1 MVKNVV
7 EWIPQKHLEHYDVS
21 QGFPL
26 SKHLFTHSWPVP
38 SYPFLFLPTTTTPS
52 HYPHPYFF
60 TTLCKSHDPPQVPQS
75 SCNNSILCYYP
86 IHFSSFMSLSFY
98 LIATPLYSTTTFH
111 TSSQP
116 PNFIYIPP
124 GHPNFCPLFLTQH
137 THSLD
142 SSIPDLYLPIM
153 SQLINPLATVSW
165 HLVSQHLST
174 CSWSI
179 PHLSLPIPPHCCYS
193 LWLSSSLLFSQPF
206 SKSRNPLAMILPVFQ
221 SSSLPY
227 FCVSIFLSYCYPL
240 VVYCYPPHFAATS
253 WYYLLSSQASQCF
266 ASSSQRDSSVV

>member
-1 MVKNVV
+1 MYHKGSHCLDTFSL
-7 EWIPQKHLEHYDVS
+7 IPD
-21 QGFPL
+21 
-26 SKHLFTHSWPVP
+26 
-38 SYPFLFLPTTTTPS
+38 LFLPIPSYSSPPPPLPLTTLTPI
-52 HYPHPYFF
+52 FF

-75 SCNNSILCYYP
+75 SCNDSILCYYP

-153 SQLINPLATVSW
+153 SQLINPLATVS
-165 HLVSQHLST
+165 
-174 CSWSI
+174 
-179 PHLSLPIPPHCCYS
+179 
-193 LWLSSSLLFSQPF
+193 
-206 SKSRNPLAMILPVFQ
+206 
-221 SSSLPY
+221 
-227 FCVSIFLSYCYPL
+227 
-240 VVYCYPPHFAATS
+240 
-253 WYYLLSSQASQCF
+253 
-266 ASSSQRDSSVV
+266 